1 MESMILQERF
11 AQRVR
16 EAMALEH
23 INQTELA
30 ERMGVTRSL
39 VSQYLSPTRP
49 ISPGFDM
56 VEKFA
61 RALQLED
68 PAALVS
74 ATEICVVNT

>member
-1 MESMILQERF
+1 MILQERF

-16 EAMALEH
+16 EAMHLEH

-30 ERMGVTRSL
+30 DRMGVTRSL
-39 VSQYLSPTRP
+39 VSQYLSTTKP
-49 ISPGFDM
+49 ISPGFDV

-61 RALQLED
+61 RALHLDD

-74 ATEICVVNT
+74 AQEICSENVQ

>member
-1 MESMILQERF
+1 MILQERF

-16 EAMALEH
+16 EAMQLER
-23 INQTELA
+23 INQSELA

-49 ISPGFDM
+49 ISPGFDV

-61 RALQLED
+61 KALHLDD
-68 PAALVS
+68 PAVLVMSQELCS
-74 ATEICVVNT
+74 ANT